1 MEKQI
6 SMEMLPN
13 TEQRKQERL
22 KRYRDYLEAIQ
33 SIPKQETGKKCER
46 GKRQ

>member
-13 TEQRKQERL
+13 TEQRKQECR
-22 KRYRDYLEAIQ
+22 KRYRDYLEVIHDIQ
-33 SIPKQETGKKCER
+33 KQDTSKKCER